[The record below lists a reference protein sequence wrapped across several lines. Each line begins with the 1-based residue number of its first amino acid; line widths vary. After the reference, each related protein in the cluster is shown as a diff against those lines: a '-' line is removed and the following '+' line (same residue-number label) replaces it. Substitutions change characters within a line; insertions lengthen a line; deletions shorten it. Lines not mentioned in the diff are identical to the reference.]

1 MYLQNCASPSVNSF
15 YFQMRE
21 CRISSSTSLLF
32 LGFWGSEN
40 YVLYICLTSF
50 HDFHVLFH
58 SSPSF
63 GTKVSFE
70 IANFSQK
77 IRGALVGI
85 VSAGNQGEKSLKGR
99 QKLGE
104 KYLAK
109 FLLPVETIWCCIWT
123 LQKGK
128 MHTYSCFC
136 FLSFDITGFWYHL
149 LIKEKRILWSVGSPS
164 HLTSQTVSDHCSRT
178 VLSVMTEHFLWW
190 WRCSISVLS
199 YRVATSMC
207 CYGALE
213 MGLV

>member
-1 MYLQNCASPSVNSF
+1 MGNEARDLGALLYARIPDGTPEASWLTQAAGKEGIQLMYLQNCASPSANSF

-32 LGFWGSEN
+32 LGFLGSEN
-40 YVLYICLTSF
+40 YVLYIYIYICLTSF

-63 GTKVSFE
+63 DTKVSFE

-104 KYLAK
+104 KYVAK
-109 FLLPVETIWCCIWT
+109 FLLRVETIWCCI
-123 LQKGK
+123 
-128 MHTYSCFC
+128 
-136 FLSFDITGFWYHL
+136 
-149 LIKEKRILWSVGSPS
+149 
-164 HLTSQTVSDHCSRT
+164 
-178 VLSVMTEHFLWW
+178 
-190 WRCSISVLS
+190 
-199 YRVATSMC
+199 
-207 CYGALE
+207 
-213 MGLV
+213 